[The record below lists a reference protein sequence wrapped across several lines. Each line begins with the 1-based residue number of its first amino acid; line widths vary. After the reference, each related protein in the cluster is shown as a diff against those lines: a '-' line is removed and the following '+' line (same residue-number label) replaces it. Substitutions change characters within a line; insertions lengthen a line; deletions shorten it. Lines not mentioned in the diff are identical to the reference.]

1 MVYDGAWRRKGACQ
15 MKSRLVAGLYV
26 SAGTSKFP
34 VSIVANAIVCDAP
47 NIGKTTEA
55 ITLRSRKH
63 TVTQIAKPFARG
75 IAHGNAPIQS
85 VLKRSLKRGRT
96 RIANVSMNL
105 AVKGTR
111 EIATS
116 MRFASNDGS
125 APTPNCGAKS
135 ITPQRIVG
143 ARESRDRLAVTR
155 ARSGNSSSRSNAPN
169 VRYAAL
175 PGSSKKTTVFRS
187 RLAGLIWP

>member
-1 MVYDGAWRRKGACQ
+1 MIIGHTASLC
-15 MKSRLVAGLYV
+15 V
-26 SAGTSKFP
+26 SAGMSKFLGNMIALNATKFDARNGTKKTAR
-34 VSIVANAIVCDAP
+34 SILLIAR
-47 NIGKTTEA
+47 KSTSTTQQLNLLA
-55 ITLRSRKH
+55 TSD
-63 TVTQIAKPFARG
+63 
-75 IAHGNAPIQS
+75 GNAPIQS
-85 VLKRSLKRGRT
+85 VFKRSSRRGKT

-116 MRFASNDGS
+116 MRLALNDGS